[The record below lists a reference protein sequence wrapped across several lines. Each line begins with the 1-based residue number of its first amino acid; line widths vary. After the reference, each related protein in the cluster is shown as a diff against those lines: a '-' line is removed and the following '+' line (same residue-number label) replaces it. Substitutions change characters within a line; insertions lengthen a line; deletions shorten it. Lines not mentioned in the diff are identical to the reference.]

1 PTAACQRS
9 PICYLIA
16 MSATEIMKQVRE
28 LPPQEVFA
36 LSRELQAWEEH
47 LWEESVLRDS
57 QPGGPLDLLAQQAQ
71 REIQTGQT
79 TPLDEFLRHS

>member
-1 PTAACQRS
+1 
-9 PICYLIA
+9 

-47 LWEESVLRDS
+47 RLEEKVLRYS
-57 QPGGPLDLLAQQAQ
+57 QPGGPLDRMAQQAR

-79 TPLDEFLRHS
+79 TPLDGFL